1 MPVLALVGPYGL
13 VLGVAAVFTL
23 PFLLFSLAGPF
34 TGRHMLAFAL
44 AMFGVIIGVNIWL
57 AMRAAGTFPGLET
70 DNAYVASQSF
80 DRDRAA
86 QEKLGWTVTPDYD
99 GRELTLSIRDRAGN
113 PARIRHLTATI
124 GRPTHVREDQTPE
137 FTYEGGLFRAPLRL
151 GPGMWNIHLTAEAA
165 DGTVFRQRIDHYAGS
180 EVNG

>member
-1 MPVLALVGPYGL
+1 MALFGPYAL

-23 PFLLFSLAGPF
+23 PFLLFSLAGRF

-57 AMRAAGTFPGLET
+57 ATRAAGTFPGLET
-70 DNAYVASQSF
+70 ANAYVASQSF
-80 DRDRAA
+80 DHDRAA
-86 QEKLGWTVTPDYD
+86 QERLGWTVTPAYD
-99 GRELTLSIRDRAGN
+99 GRELTLSVRDSAGN
-113 PARIRHLTATI
+113 PARIRHLSATI
-124 GRPTHVREDQTPE
+124 GRPTHVREDQTPA

-151 GPGMWNIHLTAEAA
+151 GLGMWNIHLTVEAA

-180 EVNG
+180 EVSG